1 MILFFIARVKY
12 LQMFVKKKFF
22 QKSIDKW
29 RGMVYNKGTKKE
41 RGNNNETQ

>member
-22 QKSIDKW
+22 KKRVDKW
-29 RGMVYNKGTKKE
+29 REWVYNNIRNKK
-41 RGNNNETQ
+41 